1 MTKHAGHRCGYIFK
15 CALCCFVFL
24 GRLGSIQLAQ
34 ISLPRFLV
42 HHQVAET
49 STQRITLTMN
59 ILRHCI
65 CALPSALA
73 WDFRL

>member
-1 MTKHAGHRCGYIFK
+1 MTKRADHRCGYIFK
-15 CALCCFVFL
+15 CALCCFVLL
-24 GRLGSIQLAQ
+24 GRHGSIQLAQ

-59 ILRHCI
+59 MLLHFI
-65 CALPSALA
+65 CALSSTRAG
-73 WDFRL
+73 DFRL